1 MVSLVGQPNHAFSPE
16 LLMKALTA
24 GLTMSKAVVQV
35 WKMFQPPWAGG
46 SFLARRATM
55 VDQSMAWMS
64 TLAPI
69 FLRFSAVTRA
79 GACAKGESVGSRMT
93 MGLPSQPL
101 SLRSCLAFSRSCL
114 GAPAAVSKGPPQMK
128 MLGQGLPYFGLPMTA
143 WR

>member
-1 MVSLVGQPNHAFSPE
+1 MASLVGHPNQAFSPE

-24 GLTMSKAVVQV
+24 GLTMSKAVVEV
-35 WKMFQPPWAGG
+35 WKMFQPPCAGG

-69 FLRFSAVTRA
+69 FLRF
-79 GACAKGESVGSRMT
+79 
-93 MGLPSQPL
+93 
-101 SLRSCLAFSRSCL
+101 CLAFSRSCL

-128 MLGQGLPYFGLPMTA
+128 MLGQGLPYFGLPITA